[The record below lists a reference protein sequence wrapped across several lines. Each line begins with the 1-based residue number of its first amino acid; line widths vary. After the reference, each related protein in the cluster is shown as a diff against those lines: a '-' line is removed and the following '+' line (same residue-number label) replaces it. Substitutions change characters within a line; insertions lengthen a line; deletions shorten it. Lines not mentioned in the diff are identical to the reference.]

1 MTSSPFLGVQ
11 RLRVDAISASASA
24 RASSVCGRAGGEV
37 GGGAVALP
45 PQRALGLTIHV
56 HEQGRDVTVLGR
68 LL

>member
-1 MTSSPFLGVQ
+1 
-11 RLRVDAISASASA
+11 
-24 RASSVCGRAGGEV
+24 
-37 GGGAVALP
+37 VALP